1 MSCYIN
7 VTPTDLFEAKYATP
21 SGKSAHTRLLNGL
34 ASWLLTTI
42 TILGSNHT
50 ESASTSTDVPPDH
63 SSSDLL
69 LAVSAPLA
77 YQLLPTW
84 LTSSKDAICIQDI

>member
-7 VTPTDLFEAKYATP
+7 ITPSDLFEATP
-21 SGKSAHTRLLNGL
+21 SGKSAHTRSLDGL
-34 ASWLLTTI
+34 VSWLLTTTI

-50 ESASTSTDVPPDH
+50 ESPTAIDAPPNH
-63 SSSDLL
+63 FSSDVL
-69 LAVSAPLA
+69 LAASAPLA

-84 LTSSKDAICIQDI
+84 LTSPKGAICLQDI